1 MVNYAMSENEKKLF
15 KDYFDTGLARQ
26 MAAQISAVHPQFP
39 ADAFVNQIA
48 PQLDGLEMK
57 ARTVVF
63 VQALRDYLPEGF
75 AAAWAVLEAALGV
88 ELPDEGGMFNEGW
101 HYWPIA
107 HFIEVYGLE
116 DFDVGVQAMYEITKR
131 HTAEFAIR
139 PFLIQHQDKM
149 LAILHTWAEDENPH
163 VRRLVSEGT
172 RPRLPW
178 AGRLTQF
185 IEDPSLTLALLEKLK
200 DDPAEYVRRSV
211 SNHLND
217 IAKDHPQLV
226 IATCRR
232 WWQDGSPE
240 RRWIVQRAL
249 RTLVKAGDPDAL
261 DVLGYGPP
269 QVDLREFSLIPDP
282 LTLGGKLNLHFTLQS
297 TAVTEQNLVIDF
309 VIHFVKAN
317 GQTSGKVFK
326 LKTAVL
332 APNEAITIEKSH
344 PIRPITTRN
353 YYPGTHRVEIQVNGQ
368 IVGERSFA
376 LVLQEDA

>member
-1 MVNYAMSENEKKLF
+1 MSENKLF
-15 KDYFDTGLARQ
+15 KDYFDKALAQRLAE
-26 MAAQISAVHPQFP
+26 MITAVYPPFP
-39 ADAFVNQIA
+39 AAAFVNQIA

-57 ARTVVF
+57 QRTVVF
-63 VQALRDYLPEGF
+63 VQALRDHLPVGF
-75 AAAWAVLEAALGV
+75 AQGWAVLEAALGA
-88 ELPDEGGMFNEGW
+88 ELADGDGMFNDGW
-101 HYWPIA
+101 HLWPIA
-107 HFIEVYGLE
+107 HFIEVFGLE
-116 DFDVGVQAMYEITKR
+116 EFEVGVRAMREITKR

-139 PFLIQHQDKM
+139 PFLIHHQDEM
-149 LAILHTWAEDENPH
+149 LAILHTWAEDDNPH

-178 AGRLTQF
+178 AGRLHAF

-200 DDPAEYVRRSV
+200 DDPSEYVRRSV
-211 SNHLND
+211 GNHLND

-226 IATCRR
+226 IKTCRR

-261 DVLGYGPP
+261 AVLGYGSA
-269 QVDLREFSLIPDP
+269 QVELTNFSLTPDVLQLGEK
-282 LTLGGKLNLHFTLQS
+282 LTLAFALHNPTD
-297 TAVTEQNLVIDF
+297 TEQNVVIDF

-332 APNEAITIEKSH
+332 TPHDSLAIEKSH
-344 PIRPITTRN
+344 PIRPITTRT
-353 YYPGTHRVEIQVNGQ
+353 YYPGTHRAEIQVNGQ
-368 IVGERSFA
+368 RLGERSFE
-376 LVLQEDA
+376 LIV

>member
-1 MVNYAMSENEKKLF
+1 MSENEKKLF
-15 KDYFDTGLARQ
+15 KDYFDVALAKR
-26 MAAQISAVHPQFP
+26 MATMITAVHPQFP
-39 ADAFVNQIA
+39 TEAFVNQIT

-57 ARTVVF
+57 ERSTVF
-63 VQALRDYLPEGF
+63 VQALHDHLPASF
-75 AAAWAVLEAALGV
+75 ANAWAVLEAALGA
-88 ELPDEGGMFNEGW
+88 ELSGEDGVFADGW

-107 HFIEVYGLE
+107 QFIETFGLE
-116 DFDVGVQAMYEITKR
+116 DFDVGVEAMREITKR

-139 PFLIQHQDKM
+139 PFLIHHQDKM
-149 LAILHTWAEDENPH
+149 LAILHTWTDDESPH

-178 AGRLTQF
+178 AGRLYQF
-185 IEDPSLTLALLEKLK
+185 IEDPSPTLALLEKLK
-200 DDPAEYVRRSV
+200 DDPSEYVRRSV

-226 IATCRR
+226 IKTCRR

-249 RTLVKAGDPDAL
+249 RTLVKDGDPDAL
-261 DVLGYGPP
+261 EVLGYGPP
-269 QVDLREFSLIPDP
+269 QVSLTDFNVAPDP
-282 LTLGGKLNLHFTLQS
+282 LHLGNSLQLSFTLQS

-309 VIHFVKAN
+309 VIHSVKAN

-332 APNEAITIEKSH
+332 PPEQSLTVTKSH
-344 PIRPITTRN
+344 PIRPITTRT
-353 YYPGTHRVEIQVNGQ
+353 YYPGTHKVAIQVNGQ
-368 IVGERSFA
+368 IVGESNFE
-376 LVLQEDA
+376 LVLP

>member
-1 MVNYAMSENEKKLF
+1 MSENKLF
-15 KDYFDTGLARQ
+15 KDYFDEDLAKRLAG
-26 MAAQISAVHPQFP
+26 MITAVHPQFP
-39 ADAFVNQIA
+39 ADDFVNQIT

-57 ARTVVF
+57 ARTTVF
-63 VQALRDYLPEGF
+63 VQALHDHLPNGF
-75 AAAWAVLEAALGV
+75 ANAWGVLEAALGA
-88 ELPDEGGMFNEGW
+88 ELADEGGMFNDGW

-116 DFDVGVQAMYEITKR
+116 DFDVGVRAIYEITKR

-139 PFLIQHQDKM
+139 PFLIHHQEKM
-149 LAILHTWAEDENPH
+149 LAILNEWVTDENPH

-172 RPRLPW
+172 RSRLPW

-185 IEDPSLTLALLEKLK
+185 IEDPSPTLALLEKLK
-200 DDPAEYVRRSV
+200 DDPSEYVRRSV

-226 IATCRR
+226 IETCGR
-232 WWQDGSPE
+232 WWQDGSAE

-261 DVLGYGPP
+261 AVLGYGPP
-269 QVDLREFSLIPDP
+269 QVALHNFAVAPDP
-282 LTLGGKLNLHFTLQS
+282 LKLGEKLNLNFTLQNEAKS
-297 TAVTEQNLVIDF
+297 EQKLMIDF

-317 GQTSGKVFK
+317 GQTRGKVFK

-332 APNEAITIEKSH
+332 APTETITIEKSH
-344 PIRPITTRN
+344 PIRPITTRK

-368 IVGERSFA
+368 IIGERSFE
-376 LVLQEDA
+376 LIL

>member
-1 MVNYAMSENEKKLF
+1 MSENENKLF
-15 KDYFDTGLARQ
+15 KDYFDVDLARQ
-26 MAAQISAVHPQFP
+26 MANQITAVHPQFP
-39 ADAFVNQIA
+39 AADFVNQVA

-63 VQALRDYLPEGF
+63 VQALRDHLPAGF
-75 AAAWAVLEAALGV
+75 ANAWAVLEAALGA
-88 ELPDEGGMFNEGW
+88 ELTDEGGMFNDGW

-116 DFDVGVQAMYEITKR
+116 DFDVGVRAMYEITKR

-149 LAILHTWAEDENPH
+149 LTILNKWVEDENPH

-185 IEDPSLTLALLEKLK
+185 IEDPSPTLALLEKLK
-200 DDPAEYVRRSV
+200 DDPSEYVRRSV

-226 IATCRR
+226 IETCRR
-232 WWQDGSPE
+232 WWQDGPDE
-240 RRWIVQRAL
+240 RHWVVQRAL
-249 RTLVKAGDPDAL
+249 RTLVKDGDPDAL
-261 DVLGYGPP
+261 AVLGYGPP
-269 QVDLREFSLIPDP
+269 QVTLIDFSVAPN
-282 LTLGGKLNLHFTLQS
+282 TLHLGDALQLNFTLHS
-297 TAVTEQNLVIDF
+297 TAASEQNLAIDF

-332 APNEAITIEKSH
+332 PPNQSLSVEKSH
-344 PIRPITTRN
+344 PIRPITTRK
-353 YYPGTHRVEIQVNGQ
+353 YYPGSHRVEIQVNGQ
-368 IVGERSFA
+368 IIGERSFE
-376 LVLQEDA
+376 LVV

>member
-1 MVNYAMSENEKKLF
+1 MSENKLF
-15 KDYFDTGLARQ
+15 KDYFDEELACR
-26 MAAQISAVHPQFP
+26 MAEQITAVHPHFP
-39 ADAFVNQIA
+39 ADEFVNQIG
-48 PQLDGLEMK
+48 PQLGGLEMK
-57 ARTVVF
+57 QRTTVF
-63 VQALRDYLPEGF
+63 VQALRDHLPQGF
-75 AAAWAVLEAALGV
+75 ANGWAVLEAALGA
-88 ELPDEGGMFNEGW
+88 ELTDEGGMFNDGW

-139 PFLIQHQDKM
+139 PFLIHHQDEM
-149 LAILHTWAEDENPH
+149 LAILHRWATDENPH

-185 IEDPSLTLALLEKLK
+185 IEEPSLTLALLEKLK
-200 DDPAEYVRRSV
+200 DDPSEYVRRSV
-211 SNHLND
+211 GNHLND

-226 IATCRR
+226 VQTCER
-232 WWQDGSPE
+232 WWQDGSAE

-249 RTLVKAGDPDAL
+249 RTLVKEGNSGAL
-261 DVLGYGPP
+261 TVLGFGPP
-269 QVDLREFSLIPDP
+269 QVELSDFALSPDP
-282 LTLGGKLNLHFTLQS
+282 LHLGEKLNLQFTLQNKM
-297 TAVTEQNLVIDF
+297 ANEQKLMIDF

-332 APNEAITIEKSH
+332 APNQSITIEKSH
-344 PIRPITTRN
+344 PIRPITTRT

-368 IVGERSFA
+368 RIGERNFE
-376 LVLQEDA
+376 LIL